1 MLFAGMLI
9 NRKEPADSRKHFAD
23 CWELRQAGTNVR
35 CEAVTPRQDAA
46 LNIHLT
52 AVKAALADSSD
63 TELAELIA
71 ATYGIPQTAGAAG
84 TDLGHGRTAAYRF

>member
-35 CEAVTPRQDAA
+35 CGAATPRQDAA

-63 TELAELIA
+63 TELAALIA
-71 ATYGIPQTAGAAG
+71 ANYGIPQTAQGLLA
-84 TDLGHGRTAAYRF
+84 RI